1 MALKYMLGFDLYP
14 GNVNAGG
21 YIVNGAGI
29 EKTHYAPDFRVVST
43 AVAST
48 PTLNNQIGVSGQA
61 AHKMSPGSVY
71 ERNAFVIKRMGN
83 QNTNAYLRN
92 ITPLTAPAEGGMVCT
107 AFTYKVLPGINTS
120 NNVVPLFSIYS
131 GDAGAALVM
140 LKIRSST
147 TDTAIQLSFFNNP
160 AIPVTKYPYL
170 VAGREYHIE
179 IRAIRRLG
187 AAAGTYDFELYI
199 DGDLI
204 ETATNV
210 DNRLNTTGISFFY
223 GINILNAQVTIAS
236 LYSDIIISDANAG
249 LFDKGIGPQLILP
262 SKISTV
268 TPGAWEKEGNATA
281 SDTLTDFDD
290 ATYYASPADA
300 GAMSAKVAGVNTPFK
315 TLASEVVIRA
325 SRDRDAGRI
334 LTAELRKSDGSG
346 SLAPPSNIA
355 TGNGYNPYLLSR
367 LVGIDEADI
376 RTPIVRLNAT
386 VP

>member
-14 GNVNAGG
+14 GNVDAGG

-120 NNVVPLFSIYS
+120 NNEVPLFSIYS
-131 GDAGAALVM
+131 GAAGAALVM

-179 IRAIRRLG
+179 VRMIRRVG
-187 AAAGTYDFELYI
+187 APSGTYDFQLRI

-204 ETATNV
+204 DSAAITDT
-210 DNRLNTTGISFFY
+210 RFNTSGICFFY
-223 GINILNAQVTIAS
+223 GVNILNAQVNIAS
-236 LYSDIIISDANAG
+236 LYSDIIIADSNAG
-249 LFDKGIGPQLILP
+249 IFDKGIGPQLILP
-262 SKISTV
+262 SKMASV

-281 SDTLTDFDD
+281 TDTLTDFNDT
-290 ATYYASPADA
+290 TYYASPVDA
-300 GAMSAKVAGVNTPFK
+300 GAMSVKVAGVNTPYK

-334 LTAELRKSDGSG
+334 LTAEMRNADGSA
-346 SLAPPSNIA
+346 SLTPPSNIA
-355 TGNGYNPYLLSR
+355 TANGYNPYLLAR
-367 LVGIDEADI
+367 LEGIAEADI
-376 RTPIVRLNAT
+376 RTPTVRLNAT